1 MIDKI
6 DIPIYNTSVYI
17 LVEVTENEIKDFYA
31 NNLDKLTYEEY
42 KMLTDDL
49 DNEKIEGSTMNVD
62 KGGYTLYLRNGKA
75 DNFVSHEIFHV
86 CNRILLD
93 RGVQIDNS
101 AEPWAFLIG
110 WFTEEYYRRYW
121 EYHDKKKE
129 NEVQTGKENMESK
142 RE

>member
-6 DIPIYNTSVYI
+6 DIPIYNTSVII

-101 AEPWAFLIG
+101 AEPWAYLIG